1 MTEYARVYGGSLYDL
16 AVEEKLTDA
25 IKEEM
30 LVIKGIFRENPEYI
44 RLLCEPSIKKE
55 ERIDLIE
62 KAFGDSTQRYLVSFL
77 KLLCEKGILREFEG
91 CLTEYVRRYNADN
104 GIVEAVVTSAVALD
118 EKQREA
124 LVSKLEKTSGKKVSL
139 VERVEPD
146 VVAGVKV
153 EMEGVELDGTVSG
166 RLNSLSRKLSDI
178 KL

>member
-25 IKEEM
+25 IKDEM

>member
-16 AVEEKLTDA
+16 AVEENLTDA
-25 IKEEM
+25 IKDEM
-30 LVIKGIFRENPEYI
+30 LAVRELFRENPEYI
-44 RLLCEPSIKKE
+44 RLLSEPSIKKE

-62 KAFGDSTQRYLVSFL
+62 KAFGESTQRYLVSFL
-77 KLLCEKGILREFEG
+77 KLLCEKGILREYEG
-91 CLTEYVRRYNADN
+91 CLTEFVRRYNADN

-118 EKQREA
+118 DRQREA
-124 LVSKLEKTSGKKVSL
+124 LVSKLERTSGKKVSL
-139 VERVEPD
+139 VERVAPE

-166 RLNSLSRKLSDI
+166 RLNGLSRKLSDI

>member
-16 AVEEKLTDA
+16 AVEEKLTHA
-25 IKEEM
+25 IKDEM

-62 KAFGDSTQRYLVSFL
+62 KAFGAGTQRYLVSFL